1 MNRQE
6 MINKLRDL
14 ADYNEE
20 ADNEKDAEVLR
31 QIADELQVEVDP
43 INKIVELN
51 EERYGLSFNPTQA
64 YSKLYEELEEFKE
77 ADLNNDNTEMLDAL
91 NDIIVIAVGEIR
103 KMGYNP
109 ESTLNET
116 IKEISSREQ
125 DPAQRHRWMSGGK
138 HPGEKWLKNKSQD
151 KSTLYKA
158 DFNKARIK

>member
-20 ADNEKDAEVLR
+20 AGNVNSAELLR
-31 QIADELQVEVDP
+31 EIADNLQKEPNP
-43 INKIVELN
+43 IQDIVKLN
-51 EERYGLSFNPTQA
+51 EERYGLSFNPFQA
-64 YSKLYEELEEFKE
+64 YNKLYEELEEFKE
-77 ADLNNDNTEMLDAL
+77 ADLNNDNIERVDAL

-116 IKEISSREQ
+116 VKEISSREQ
-125 DPAQRHRWMSGGK
+125 DPAQRHRWISEGK
-138 HPGEKWLKNKSQD
+138 HSGEKWLKDKGQD
-151 KSTLYKA
+151 KSKLYKA
-158 DFNKARIK
+158 DFSKARIR